1 MYDDTDFLADGAEDT
16 DTELAES
23 RFLSALLWSSHG
35 DRSVAATLSLVA
47 VEDFYLPAH
56 AQLYSTISTLITAE
70 PRRDHTPAG
79 VLAELQRRT
88 GLTGHHGQI
97 LATTLRSAT
106 TAGALPAQAPH
117 YVAMVVAD
125 AYRRAFRAAGDGIA
139 HAATALPE
147 DDLWEYMCQHGRA
160 LRTHRTRLAALRAA
174 THP

>member
-1 MYDDTDFLADGAEDT
+1 MHDDTDFLADDAGDT

-23 RFLSALLWSSHG
+23 RFLSALLWSSPG
-35 DRSVAATLSLVA
+35 DRSVTATLALVV

-79 VLAELQRRT
+79 VLAELQRHT

-97 LATTLRSAT
+97 LATTLRAAT
-106 TAGALPAQAPH
+106 TTGALPAQAPH
-117 YVAMVVAD
+117 YAAMVVAD

-160 LRTHRTRLAALRAA
+160 LRTHRARLAALRAA